1 LQEAWNVRLIDRISQ
16 GLGLVGSVLMFLTGV
31 FLSYEVTA
39 RYVLRAPTTWAQEL
53 SELFL
58 LWGVFLML
66 GMLIHARK
74 NIAID
79 VLYAN
84 VPRSLQRVLDIIAL
98 AFVLAFLVLTVQ
110 AGWEMVADSIA
121 RGTTTGTMVDIP
133 NYWPEAAVPVGCAW
147 AAVQTAVE
155 LVRAVSGRGW
165 EPALTSGTDH

>member
-1 LQEAWNVRLIDRISQ
+1 
-16 GLGLVGSVLMFLTGV
+16 MFLTGV
-31 FLSYEVTA
+31 FLTYEVTA
-39 RYVLRAPTTWAQEL
+39 RYVLRAPTTWAQEV

-66 GMLIHARK
+66 GYLIHARK

-79 VLYAN
+79 VLYAK
-84 VPRSLQRVLDIIAL
+84 VPRAIQRALDVVSL

-110 AGWEMVADSIA
+110 AGSEMVIDSIA

-133 NYWPEAAVPVGCAW
+133 IFWEEAAVPAGCAW

-155 LVRAVSGRGW
+155 IVRAVSGRDW
-165 EPALTSGTDH
+165 APTLTSGGEH

>member
-1 LQEAWNVRLIDRISQ
+1 VRVIDRISHA
-16 GLGLVGSVLMFLTGV
+16 LGLLGALMMFLTGV

-39 RYVLRAPTTWAQEL
+39 RYVLRAPTTWAQEV

-66 GMLIHARK
+66 GMLIHTGK

-79 VLYAN
+79 VLYTH
-84 VPRSLQRVLDIIAL
+84 VPRGYQRALDIIAL
-98 AFVLAFLVLTVQ
+98 SFILLFLVLTIV
-110 AGWEMVADSIA
+110 AGWEIVSDSIA

-147 AAVQTAVE
+147 GAVQTVVE
-155 LVRAVSGRGW
+155 LVRAVTGRGW
-165 EPALTSGTDH
+165 EPTLTTGAEH